1 MKKIFILPLI
11 LAVSSIIFGA
21 CGEMGR
27 KGDVQDSLSDPTYF
41 HIGKDSVVDSLSYAL
56 GKSLAQP
63 SDEFAAYLRDV
74 GSDSAFLQ
82 DMLNGLLDGLQYK
95 DSAAIAY
102 YCGFAMAMGI
112 LDGELPNIEKTAFG
126 EDKTRSID
134 RLNLYAGFYSGMMGK
149 EGIKVAGNA
158 MDKEMAEQMVERLT
172 RQISEQTYSKEYAA
186 DRAASDAFM
195 KAKEAEEGV
204 QKLEHGVLYKE
215 LAAGQGPCPTE
226 GNIVTISLNGCF
238 MDSTTMELDEAP
250 IELDIRDAI
259 PGLALALKSMKIGS
273 EWEVYIPWQMAY
285 GAAGEDKVKPFATL
299 VFKVKMLDFK

>member
-1 MKKIFILPLI
+1 
-11 LAVSSIIFGA
+11 
-21 CGEMGR
+21 
-27 KGDVQDSLSDPTYF
+27 
-41 HIGKDSVVDSLSYAL
+41 
-56 GKSLAQP
+56 
-63 SDEFAAYLRDV
+63 
-74 GSDSAFLQ
+74 
-82 DMLNGLLDGLQYK
+82 
-95 DSAAIAY
+95 
-102 YCGFAMAMGI
+102 
-112 LDGELPNIEKTAFG
+112 
-126 EDKTRSID
+126 
-134 RLNLYAGFYSGMMGK
+134 
-149 EGIKVAGNA
+149 
-158 MDKEMAEQMVERLT
+158 
-172 RQISEQTYSKEYAA
+172 
-186 DRAASDAFM
+186 M